1 MEIITIC
8 QRKGGTGKTQTVLNI
23 GAGLHRQGKRI
34 LFIDL
39 DSQANL
45 TKNLRID
52 PEQIEYSVYDVLTG
66 TSTADEAIVETTEG
80 SLLPASAELSVAD
93 IRLTGRGK
101 EYRLRDALQPILSR
115 YDFAIVDTPPAL
127 GTSLVNALTASDSAI
142 ITAEARKSSLDGIGE
157 LYGTLEAVR
166 KVSNRSLQI
175 IGILITRYR
184 PRTILSRDMRGNL
197 ERVADKLNTK
207 VFQAEIRECNAVAEA
222 EFVNQS
228 IFEYA
233 PRSNAAKDYG
243 DLIEE
248 IQRGDTTT

>member
-1 MEIITIC
+1 MEVITIC
-8 QRKGGTGKTQTVLNI
+8 QRKGGTGKTQTALNI

-52 PEQIEYSVYDVLTG
+52 PDQIEHSVYDVLTG
-66 TSTADEAIVETTEG
+66 AITADRAIVEATEG

-115 YDFAIVDTPPAL
+115 YDYTIADTPPSL
-127 GTSLVNALTASDSAI
+127 GINLVNALTASDSAI
-142 ITAEARKSSLDGIGE
+142 ITAEARKSSLDGISE

-166 KVSNRSLQI
+166 KISNKDLQI
-175 IGILITRYR
+175 KGILITRYQ
-184 PRTILSRDMRGNL
+184 PRTILARDMRKNL
-197 ERVADKLNTK
+197 ELIADNLGTQ
-207 VFQAEIRECNAVAEA
+207 VFRSAIRENTAIAEA
-222 EFVNQS
+222 EAMQES
-228 IFEYA
+228 IFKYA
-233 PRSNAAKDYG
+233 PRSNGAKDYQS
-243 DLIEE
+243 LISEVM
-248 IQRGDTTT
+248 R